1 MADEQNS
8 ERDTSRSTPEPST
21 QEAQLDPTR
30 QVNCPACGFLQP
42 EDLFCASCGKS
53 LRKSGA
59 SQRAWWQNPLVWV
72 GTAAVVGTGAWL
84 GIGAHSEKNS
94 ANSEADSSIFR
105 NATQRARLLK
115 AEGDGSAQALRK
127 TEERRERISAAS
139 TGGHENHSSLSAE
152 APRVQSFAAAPA
164 SPTNSL
170 AADSTQAMQPAK
182 AKSRATATTEP
193 PVAAAASSADPLQL
207 HLIAAQAPPEWLASV
222 GVSAPGF
229 HRVPGLE
236 KILRTQRQGLRVLS
250 VHSESLSAA
259 TSVEASAPENFSLS
273 LNGQGRIE
281 VALYAYAPDAK
292 QVEVV
297 MSSAKHRSDRT
308 PASLPPQQNVLE
320 IDREAIEQSGWVLV
334 SGAQDPVVLI
344 FARASSRKP

>member
-8 ERDTSRSTPEPST
+8 ERDTSRSTPEPSA

-59 SQRAWWQNPLVWV
+59 AKRAWWQNPLVWV
-72 GTAAVVGTGAWL
+72 GAAAVVGTGTWL
-84 GIGAHSEKNS
+84 ELSADSAKNS

-105 NATQRARLLK
+105 NATQRAKLLK

-139 TGGHENHSSLSAE
+139 TGNSESSLSAE
-152 APRVQSFAAAPA
+152 APRAQSLSSAAPA
-164 SPTNSL
+164 TALASGFSADPTQ
-170 AADSTQAMQPAK
+170 TGQPNK
-182 AKSRATATTEP
+182 AKLKATATTEP

-207 HLIAAQAPPEWLASV
+207 HLVAAQAPPEWLANV
-222 GVSAPGF
+222 GISAPGF

-259 TSVEASAPENFSLS
+259 ASAEASVPENFSLN

-281 VALYAYAPDAK
+281 IALYAYAPDAK

-344 FARASSRKP
+344 FARSSSRKP

>member
-8 ERDTSRSTPEPST
+8 ERDTSRSTSEPSA

-53 LRKSGA
+53 LRKSGTNK
-59 SQRAWWQNPLVWV
+59 RAWWQNPMVWV
-72 GTAAVVGTGAWL
+72 GAAAVVGTGAWL
-84 GIGAHSEKNS
+84 GLSADSAKNS

-105 NATQRARLLK
+105 NATQRAKLLK

-139 TGGHENHSSLSAE
+139 TGNSESQSSLGAE
-152 APRVQSFAAAPA
+152 APRPQNFNSAALPA
-164 SPTNSL
+164 DPTL
-170 AADSTQAMQPAK
+170 AAQPTK

-207 HLIAAQAPPEWLASV
+207 HLVAAQAPPEWLASV
-222 GVSAPGF
+222 GISAPGF

-259 TSVEASAPENFSLS
+259 TSAEASVPENFSLS

-320 IDREAIEQSGWVLV
+320 IDREAMDQSGWVLV

-344 FARASSRKP
+344 FARSSSRKP